1 MACAGLRDLVM
12 LTKQLDTFGA
22 EDGPVQLRPDQVW
35 LGDMDIP
42 RFADGT
48 SPFSRFGLL
57 FHHKLR
63 EINRHQYYARPPP
76 LGE

>member
-22 EDGPVQLRPDQVW
+22 
-35 LGDMDIP
+35 

-57 FHHKLR
+57 FHHKVVK
-63 EINRHQYYARPPP
+63 P
-76 LGE
+76 LFMGRKPVLNPKYISHALDTH